1 MDIASII
8 GLIGGSVLLL
18 ISMAMT
24 PTGLGIFYDTPS
36 VIIVIFGSAAAMF
49 ICSPLER
56 IKKFPTWVGIVLA
69 SRNYDSQGIIRTLV
83 EFSEKARK
91 EGLLSL
97 DDSLDQVQDEFLR
110 SGMRLVVDGTDPEII
125 KSILYSNLS
134 QMETRHEEGITFM
147 DTWAFM
153 APAFGMLGTLIGLIA
168 LMGNL
173 EDKSALGASM
183 AVALIT
189 TLYGSVLANLF
200 LLPMKTKLQDK
211 SNAEVQQRE
220 IIIEGILSIQAGDNP
235 RILEQ
240 KLLTFVSPSEKKKI
254 LEGSEG

>member
-1 MDIASII
+1 M
-8 GLIGGSVLLL
+8 VL
-18 ISMAMT
+18 T
-24 PTGLGIFYDTPS
+24 PTGLGIYLDLNS
-36 VIIVIFGSAAAMF
+36 VIIVVFGSIAAMF
-49 ICSPLER
+49 VAAPIER
-56 IKKFPTWVGIVLA
+56 MRKVRVWFGIIFSVK
-69 SRNYDSQGIIRTLV
+69 SYDRQETIRTLV

-97 DDSLDQVQDEFLR
+97 DDSLDQVKDDFLR
-110 SGMRLVVDGTDPEII
+110 GGMRLVVDGTDPEII
-125 KSILYSNLS
+125 KSILYNNLS
-134 QMETRHEEGITFM
+134 QMETRHEEGASFF
-147 DTWAFM
+147 DFWAKM

-173 EDKSALGASM
+173 EDKAALGASM

-200 LLPMKTKLQDK
+200 FLPMKNKLEEK
-211 SNAEVQQRE
+211 SKAESNQKE

-240 KLLTFVSPSEKKKI
+240 KLLTFVSPADKKRM